1 MVVGS
6 ETKYIRK
13 MKWLRAFHF
22 QGFVLQL
29 PQEPFGGP
37 EGHLDCETTVLS
49 FPPDKEYR
57 PLRTQPEGEGE
68 GKALIEKTKT

>member
-1 MVVGS
+1 MVGGS

-13 MKWLRAFHF
+13 MKWLGAFHF

-37 EGHLDCETTVLS
+37 EGHLDCETTVLP
-49 FPPDKEYR
+49 FPPDKEYY
-57 PLRTQPEGEGE
+57 PLPSLRADDGG
-68 GKALIEKTKT
+68 TK